1 LITQTAVAAIF
12 IVLGQAGTTVKGAY
26 DILVSASIVSYFIPF
41 LFMFAAMIKVQKEPA
56 GPEVVRVPGGATVA
70 VALAALGFTTTA
82 VSIALALVPSADEVN
97 KPLAVLKIAGLS
109 LLPLA
114 LGIVTYA
121 AARRKRGR
129 KL

>member
-1 LITQTAVAAIF
+1 
-12 IVLGQAGTTVKGAY
+12 
-26 DILVSASIVSYFIPF
+26 
-41 LFMFAAMIKVQKEPA
+41 MFAAMIKIQKEPA

-70 VALAALGFTTTA
+70 VALAALGFTTTT
-82 VSIALALVPSADEVN
+82 VSIALALVPSVDEVN

-121 AARRKRGR
+121 AGRRKRGR